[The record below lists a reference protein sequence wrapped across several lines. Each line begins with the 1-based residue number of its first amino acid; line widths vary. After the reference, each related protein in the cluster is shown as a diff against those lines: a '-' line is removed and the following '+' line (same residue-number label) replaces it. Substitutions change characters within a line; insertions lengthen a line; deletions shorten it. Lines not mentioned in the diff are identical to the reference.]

1 MKVLIVFRGEN
12 KRFSGERFHDVRMCI
27 PNNKVRLI
35 DSLRN
40 KGYTVDTMLVT
51 YASEYL
57 NDFVESYKPKKV
69 FIMDYENSSQHLNFK
84 YLLESIEPYV
94 NEYDRIL
101 VLRFDFL
108 FKKNIE
114 DWNEWQKE
122 GIMFPWKDVSE
133 EIYNQ
138 RKYTMDGFFCLDP
151 KWFSEF
157 KQIYD
162 STYMGWLGVTNG
174 LHFLTTELE
183 KTNIPFYFME
193 GDKCYTS
200 NTSLPDPIHNNPYYI
215 NYLYTYHFDDYYL
228 VNV

>member
-51 YASEYL
+51 YPSEYL
-57 NDFVESYKPKKV
+57 NHFVESYNPKKV
-69 FIMDYENSSQHLNFK
+69 FLMDYENSSQHLNFK

-94 NEYDRIL
+94 SEYDRIL
-101 VLRFDFL
+101 VFRFDFL

-138 RKYTMDGFFCLDP
+138 RKYTMDGFFCLDS

-157 KQIYD
+157 KQMYD
-162 STYMGWLGVTNG
+162 STYTGWLGVTNG

-193 GDKCYTS
+193 KDCYES
-200 NTSLPDPIHNNPYYI
+200 NTSLAGAGHNNPYCI
-215 NYLYTYHFDDYYL
+215 NSLYVYYHDDYHLTY
-228 VNV
+228 V